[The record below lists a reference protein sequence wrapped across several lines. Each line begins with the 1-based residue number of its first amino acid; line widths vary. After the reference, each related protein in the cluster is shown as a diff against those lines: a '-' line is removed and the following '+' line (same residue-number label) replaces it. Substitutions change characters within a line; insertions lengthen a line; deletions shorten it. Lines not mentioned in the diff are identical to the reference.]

1 MNVDRTLKDQ
11 TCSRFYPH
19 MLREELNIKLDVLTF
34 YEHIRSRSS
43 EVVVVVASDLW
54 IIFLIQLDLSYS
66 KPRNWRPEN
75 LT

>member
-1 MNVDRTLKDQ
+1 MN
-11 TCSRFYPH
+11 
-19 MLREELNIKLDVLTF
+19 F